1 MILALLPF
9 LCWSLVALTFNKRG
23 LGWRM
28 SFLSASVVCGVTL
41 TTATEIL
48 SVFRQIHS
56 VSLFLFWGLAVVASA
71 LIFVSTHGKE
81 ERPRIPVSA
90 PAFLKLL
97 LAGVVAIAVVTA
109 LVATVSAPNNWDSMT
124 YHLSRVMHWGQNQ
137 SVADYP
143 TNIVEQIE
151 SNPWAEF
158 AVLHLQVLGGGDF
171 FVNFVQWFSMV
182 GSVIGVTLIAAEFGA
197 DFRTQVYSSV
207 VVATVPMGILQ
218 SSSTQNDYV
227 VSFWLVCF
235 VYFGILFS
243 KRSSWYCALAAGA
256 SLGLAIL
263 TKGTAYIY
271 AFPFLIWFLLSS
283 FRLSCGK
290 ALRYVLLMLLVV
302 ISLNASHY
310 MRNYTLFGNPLSSGK
325 TPRANLMFNGSTLFS
340 NVLRNTAL
348 DMGTPWETINDQMQA
363 GFEEIFKVLHIN
375 INDPKT
381 TRVPFEIVG
390 SSLHEDKAGNPLH
403 FILIL
408 LSIVLIAAR
417 RDIRKSPNLLPYFL
431 AVNMAFLSFCLY
443 LRWLPWHSRLHL
455 PLFVLWGPVIA
466 VALSRIK
473 SRFPV
478 EAVMTV
484 MLIFS
489 IPYLF
494 YNESRPLLGC
504 DSIMTASRLDQYF
517 RNRKALKKSYY
528 DSAALVAAARCDA
541 IGLQLKGNDDW
552 EYPFWMIMKGMT
564 DQQLR
569 IEHIGVSN
577 ASERLATGDFSPCAV
592 INTGKDG
599 RVYASFHSI
608 PSGDIVF
615 GDIPAFKIE
624 GFGVAEGPY
633 SQWLLPKVRWMN
645 RPVGKIEIEG
655 IHSQTIGKLVM
666 SFRPQVR
673 ARANMELLLN
683 SRRMKCYNLEGA
695 GKWMDDE
702 IDMPLQPGTNVIELL
717 SEPIPG
723 QVPPPDSLYMLFRR
737 LSFGAAD
744 N

>member
-243 KRSSWYCALAAGA
+243 ERSSWYRALAAGA

-325 TPRANLMFNGSTLFS
+325 TPRANLVFNGSTLFS

-363 GFEEIFKVLHIN
+363 VFEAIFKVLHIN
-375 INDPKT
+375 INDQKT
-381 TRVPFEIVG
+381 TRAPFEIVG

-484 MLIFS
+484 LLIFS
-489 IPYLF
+489 IPYLL

-599 RVYASFHSI
+599 RAYASFHSI
-608 PSGDIVF
+608 PSGDIIF
-615 GDIPAFKIE
+615 GDVPVFKIE

-633 SQWLLPKVRWMN
+633 PQWLLPKVRWMN

-723 QVPPPDSLYMLFRR
+723 QVLPPDSLYMLFRR